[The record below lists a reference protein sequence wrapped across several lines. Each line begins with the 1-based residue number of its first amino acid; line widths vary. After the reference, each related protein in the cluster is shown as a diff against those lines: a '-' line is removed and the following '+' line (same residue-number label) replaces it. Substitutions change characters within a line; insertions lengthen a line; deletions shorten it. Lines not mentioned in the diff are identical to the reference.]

1 MTSLKV
7 DKVLK
12 TFGTINS
19 VKDVS
24 LELNPGT
31 ITVLLGG
38 SGAGKST
45 LLRLIAGLETLNAG
59 TIQFGNEVWADR
71 KTNVPTEKRQV
82 GLIFQD
88 FALFPHMTVLENVRF
103 GVPVEKRDKVNVI
116 AKEWLARVEL
126 SVQADLHPN
135 NLSGGE
141 RQRVA
146 LARTFASEPKLLL
159 MDEPFS
165 GLDPALRESI
175 RDYAV
180 SMAKNSHLATLLVTH
195 DPRDAM
201 IVADNLII
209 MENGRI
215 VQSGSPRE
223 VYHAPK
229 TASVVATLSPIN
241 LFHSVV
247 DEDSIVKTPVGNF
260 RASKFPV
267 GAKVK
272 VVVREEAIS
281 FGTKT
286 EVTVIERRDI
296 GSLARLRLEADKQQF
311 SACIKVT
318 GENKENEQVFVDVE
332 SSGVF
337 IFPDENC

>member
-7 DKVLK
+7 DKALK
-12 TFGTINS
+12 TFGTTNS
-19 VKDVS
+19 VKNVS

-103 GVPVEKRDKVNVI
+103 GVPIKKRDKAHVI

-126 SVQADLHPN
+126 SDQADLHPN

-175 RDYAV
+175 RDDAV
-180 SMAKNSHLATLLVTH
+180 AMAKKSNLATLLVTH

-201 IVADNLII
+201 IAADNLII
-209 MENGRI
+209 MKNGKI

-223 VYHAPK
+223 VYHAPR

-241 LFHSVV
+241 IFHSVV
-247 DEDSIVKTPVGNF
+247 DEDSSVKTPVGTF
-260 RASKFPV
+260 LTSKYPV
-267 GAKVK
+267 GANVK

-281 FGTKT
+281 FGARTD
-286 EVTVIERRDI
+286 VTVIERRDI
-296 GSLARLRLEADKQQF
+296 GSLVRLRLEAHKRQF
-311 SACIKVT
+311 SACFKAA
-318 GENKENEQVFVDVE
+318 GEIKENEQVFVDVD

-337 IFPDENC
+337 IFLDENC